1 MTHGKGDDMC
11 ALLWETEWS
20 EMLLQVCPMMG
31 KSFQDPVVGEDSG
44 EGDRGAGVSTCCL
57 ARLQLFSALPKT
69 KAVLSAAASAHRLS
83 GQLSH
88 QLTSL

>member
-1 MTHGKGDDMC
+1 MR
-11 ALLWETEWS
+11 ALLWETEWP
-20 EMLLQVCPMMG
+20 EILLQFCLMME
-31 KSFQDPVVGEDSG
+31 KFIQTLVVGEDSG
-44 EGDRGAGVSTCCL
+44 EGDRGARMSTCCL
-57 ARLQLFSALPKT
+57 TQLQLFSVLPKT